1 MDLPFDRRAKRL
13 VLGVLS
19 VVTVQSWL
27 RAWHRRWLATPAE
40 MHDPLPGDDIV
51 EDANFVRTHAVT
63 VNAPREAVW
72 PWLARM
78 GAERTEL
85 SEEDLRYDGDGDDGT
100 RLSEFRR
107 PTVGDAVPALP
118 SRDDGFVVSVLDPG
132 RSLVLASLTDVF
144 GRRESEPGKSS
155 RWFWRTSWAF
165 RLAEPSPGRTRL
177 VVRVR
182 VSYGPKLL
190 APFAHLVA
198 FPTHFLAQRREL
210 LELKS
215 RAESLAAEWGDD
227 ERQRHL

>member
-13 VLGVLS
+13 VLGVLG

-27 RAWHRRWLATPAE
+27 RAWHRRWLATADE
-40 MHDPLPGDDIV
+40 THDPLPGDDV
-51 EDANFVRTHAVT
+51 VPDANLVRTHAVT
-63 VNAPREAVW
+63 VDAPREAVW
-72 PWLARM
+72 PWLVRM
-78 GAERTEL
+78 CADRTEL
-85 SEEDLRYDGDGDDGT
+85 SEDELHYDGEGTETLLGD
-100 RLSEFRR
+100 FRR

-118 SRDDGFVVSVLDPG
+118 GGDDGFVVSVLDPN

-144 GRRESEPGKSS
+144 GRRESEPGESS

-165 RLAEPSPGRTRL
+165 RLSEPTPGRTRL

-198 FPTHFLAQRREL
+198 FPLHFLTQRRKL
-210 LELKS
+210 LEIRS
-215 RAESLAAEWGDD
+215 NAEALASEWDDD

>member
-13 VLGVLS
+13 VLGVLG

-27 RAWHRRWLATPAE
+27 RAWHRRWLATPSE

-72 PWLARM
+72 PLLARM
-78 GAERTEL
+78 AADRTEL
-85 SEEDLRYDGDGDDGT
+85 SEDDLRVDAESDDET
-100 RLSEFRR
+100 ALSNLRR

-132 RSLVLASLTDVF
+132 QSLVLASMTDVF
-144 GRRESEPGKSS
+144 GRRESEPGESS

-165 RLAEPSPGRTRL
+165 RLSEPSPGRTRL

-198 FPTHFLAQRREL
+198 LPTHFLAQRRKL

-215 RAESLAAEWGDD
+215 HAESLAAEWDDD
-227 ERQRHL
+227 ERQRQL

>member
-13 VLGVLS
+13 VLGVLG

-27 RAWHRRWLATPAE
+27 RAWHDRWLATADE
-40 MHDPLPGDDIV
+40 IHDPLPGDDV
-51 EDANFVRTHAVT
+51 VPDANLVRTHAVT
-63 VNAPREAVW
+63 VDAPREAVW
-72 PWLARM
+72 PWLVRM
-78 GAERTEL
+78 CADRTEL
-85 SEEDLRYDGDGDDGT
+85 SEDELRSGDEGT
-100 RLSEFRR
+100 ETLLRDFRR

-118 SRDDGFVVSVLDPG
+118 SGDDGFVVSVLDPN

-144 GRRESEPGKSS
+144 GRREAKPGESS

-165 RLAEPSPGRTRL
+165 RLSEPTPGRTRL

-190 APFAHLVA
+190 APFARLVA
-198 FPTHFLAQRREL
+198 FPLHFLAQRRKL
-210 LELKS
+210 LEIKS
-215 RAESLAAEWGDD
+215 NAESLASEWDDD